1 MPVLFIIRPH
11 EEGRMCVVVA
21 AVVGFVVGEEGLGDR
36 AMGWG
41 EGVMRPIGR
50 TTG

>member
-1 MPVLFIIRPH
+1 
-11 EEGRMCVVVA
+11 MCVVV
-21 AVVGFVVGEEGLGDR
+21 VVFLVGEEGLGDK
-36 AMGWG
+36 AMGSG

>member
-1 MPVLFIIRPH
+1 
-11 EEGRMCVVVA
+11 MCVVV
-21 AVVGFVVGEEGLGDR
+21 VGFVDREGGLGDK